1 MSNIMSFDF
10 HRKSLGELQREI
22 ERINIKLRDYE
33 EWRVWQEAYIEAME
47 MEMNQ
52 IKADHEFINN
62 SILSRV
68 QSLYEKVMKLGN
80 KDGP

>member
-33 EWRVWQEAYIEAME
+33 EWRVWQTRGRE
-47 MEMNQ
+47 Q
-52 IKADHEFINN
+52 K
-62 SILSRV
+62 R
-68 QSLYEKVMKLGN
+68 QKK
-80 KDGP
+80 KR